1 MVCYTLTLTIQKL
14 SVAEE
19 VAASSFVSP
28 VTPSGELPRQ
38 MGDGLWIQTE
48 QDRGAEGEKH
58 RVCFLWE
65 PQQSPNEYLNTL
77 LIHTLSLRFFITAL
91 PPPAPSLSILFSLAV
106 RFKFVSCYS
115 SPLSPSLAEIVSSS
129 CGAPGCNQITA
140 TEMECI
146 RS

>member
-1 MVCYTLTLTIQKL
+1 MVCYALTLTIQKL

-38 MGDGLWIQTE
+38 MGDQLWMQTE

-91 PPPAPSLSILFSLAV
+91 HLPLPVSPSCSLWLSDSNLSHVIPPLSLPLLLRLSPAPVVPQGVI
-106 RFKFVSCYS
+106 K
-115 SPLSPSLAEIVSSS
+115 
-129 CGAPGCNQITA
+129 
-140 TEMECI
+140 
-146 RS
+146 